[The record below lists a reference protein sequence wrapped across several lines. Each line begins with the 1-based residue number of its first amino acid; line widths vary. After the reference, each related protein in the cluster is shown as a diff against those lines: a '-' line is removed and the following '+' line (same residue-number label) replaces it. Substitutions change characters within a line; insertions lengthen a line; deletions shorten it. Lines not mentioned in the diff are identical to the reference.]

1 MEKLKRMGSVAMLAA
16 LAIGQTVAM
25 AQPAPVTI
33 TYGPEITSVPT
44 LSEWGMI
51 IMAAVLAVVAVIAM
65 RKGAG
70 SKTVM
75 SFAVAATVA
84 FGGGAYSIK
93 EALAIAIQPLSM
105 TSPSGGTIETYSGQA
120 PTPVVNNTSVRQKI
134 LSISPS
140 EAVDNSG
147 SGCVP
152 GTTVLAPAASCTVL
166 TIGFEPG

>member
-1 MEKLKRMGSVAMLAA
+1 MRNAHALVVLAA
-16 LAIGQTVAM
+16 LAVSQTTAM

-75 SFAVAATVA
+75 SLAVAATVA

-93 EALAIAIQPLSM
+93 DALAIAIQPLSM
-105 TSPSGGTIETYSGQA
+105 TSQSGGTIQVDGGSQ
-120 PTPVVNNTSVRQKI
+120 PTPVVNNTTVRQKI
-134 LSISPS
+134 LSITPP
-140 EAVDNSG
+140 EAIDTSG
-147 SGCVP
+147 SKCIP
-152 GTTVLAPAASCTVL
+152 GTTVLAPTESCTVL
-166 TIGFEPG
+166 TLGYSPT